1 MEGEAAIVQLED
13 SPNGGGSRRHVEI
26 SELTV
31 GFFFFLIL
39 TRWIFEDLSGLKN
52 PVKIG

>member
-1 MEGEAAIVQLED
+1 MEGEAVIVQLED
-13 SPNGGGSRRHVEI
+13 SPNGGGSCRHVEI

-31 GFFFFLIL
+31 GFFFLIL